1 MGYGDE
7 LDRRHGTG
15 RTGLRMAQKMLSRA
29 FENGFSPDWV
39 LADEVYGSDS
49 KFRLFLEERGHR
61 QQYGRCD
68 ALSQKASVCAL

>member
-1 MGYGDE
+1 
-7 LDRRHGTG
+7 
-15 RTGLRMAQKMLSRA
+15 MLSRA